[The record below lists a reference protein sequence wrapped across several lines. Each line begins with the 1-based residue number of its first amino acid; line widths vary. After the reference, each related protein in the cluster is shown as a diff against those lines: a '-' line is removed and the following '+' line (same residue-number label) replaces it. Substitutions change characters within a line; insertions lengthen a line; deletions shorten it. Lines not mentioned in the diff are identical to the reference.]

1 MRPELEAL
9 LVDVG
14 AESDASER
22 VGTPQVISQADS
34 Q

>member
-9 LVDVG
+9 LTEVK

-22 VGTPQVISQADS
+22 VGTPRVVSGES
-34 Q
+34 H